1 MLRIDHICK
10 TAIRAILQR
19 MKPVNRI
26 QLSFDSAR
34 TSSTFLLQSM
44 KNTCLEQG
52 KLKGALSDQDGNAQ
66 EDVD

>member
-1 MLRIDHICK
+1 
-10 TAIRAILQR
+10 

-34 TSSTFLLQSM
+34 TSSAFLLQSM
-44 KNTCLEQG
+44 KNTYLEQG